1 MDELENCYTIEN
13 WICESH
19 HRTEADYITFSKGWL
34 EIGKMR
40 KGCAGISNWCQASL
54 SHHHY
59 SLDIRE
65 LAMDHVTIRS
75 CHSFSAWHHWARS
88 RTIINWTVLIRWN
101 STKSKFATLPEITMW
116 AREICYTSLRFPNIP
131 VSLSH
136 CVIRHVSASMLPI
149 KARTWLAHA
158 RSRDRKKRDIGGQ
171 QEPNI
176 PGSFSEL
183 VCTSCIS

>member
-1 MDELENCYTIEN
+1 MVRNRKDEKGLCRNLELVSSIVISSLLLTRYSRTCNGSCYDTIISLIFSLTPLTTKLELEVEQV
-13 WICESH
+13 S
-19 HRTEADYITFSKGWL
+19 TE
-34 EIGKMR
+34 
-40 KGCAGISNWCQASL
+40 
-54 SHHHY
+54 
-59 SLDIRE
+59 
-65 LAMDHVTIRS
+65 
-75 CHSFSAWHHWARS
+75 
-88 RTIINWTVLIRWN
+88 LIRWN
-101 STKSKFATLPEITMW
+101 STKSKFATLHEITMR
-116 AREICYTSLRFPNIP
+116 ARAICYTSLRFPNIP